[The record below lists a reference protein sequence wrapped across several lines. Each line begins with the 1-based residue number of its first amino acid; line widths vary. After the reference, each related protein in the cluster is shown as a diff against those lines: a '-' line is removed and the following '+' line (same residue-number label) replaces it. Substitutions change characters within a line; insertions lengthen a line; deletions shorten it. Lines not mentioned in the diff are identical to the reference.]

1 MEDLDFGFA
10 HSLHSNYQI
19 EDQFI
24 FVYQYRYVENK
35 ELTIYSVKNQAEPVV
50 KYSQPPLY
58 YIEYAFVVKDNS
70 DR

>member
-1 MEDLDFGFA
+1 MQDLDFGFA

-24 FVYQYRYVENK
+24 FVYQYENVENK

-50 KYSQPPLY
+50 KYSQPQLD
-58 YIEYAFVVKDNS
+58 YISYAFVV
-70 DR
+70 